1 MSRRTR
7 VLERVQERL
16 PDLFVTLVSVLT
28 GLVLAD
34 LVTEARGRMRLWPL
48 DLQSMRTWCQLSA
61 TSLSAIMAWIQ
72 FSHIGVSRHRL
83 PTFGD
88 SFVTFA
94 IPLGVLI
101 VTTFIGRQE
110 GWPWFYAAAAYLVVA
125 IISVAWHLRL
135 AMAEPE
141 LAGLRTG
148 LRPTGF
154 LGPLYFAAPFYACVG
169 WADQHG
175 WLSPLG
181 EVLLAAG
188 ASPTALFV
196 GHLFFRDWHRAIVS
210 TEVRA
215 E

>member
-1 MSRRTR
+1 MPTQTTVR
-7 VLERVQERL
+7 ERVQERL

-34 LVTEARGRMRLWPL
+34 LVTEARARMRLWPL
-48 DLQSMRTWCQLSA
+48 DLQSMLTWCQLSA
-61 TSLSAIMAWIQ
+61 TFLSAIIAWIQ
-72 FSHIGVSRHRL
+72 FTHIGVSRHRL

-88 SFVTFA
+88 SIVTFA

-101 VTTFIGRQE
+101 VTSFIGRPE

-125 IISVAWHLRL
+125 IVSVAWHLRL

-141 LAGLRTG
+141 LAGLQAG

-196 GHLFFRDWHRAIVS
+196 GYLFFRDWHRTLPSAETR
-210 TEVRA
+210 TE
-215 E
+215 